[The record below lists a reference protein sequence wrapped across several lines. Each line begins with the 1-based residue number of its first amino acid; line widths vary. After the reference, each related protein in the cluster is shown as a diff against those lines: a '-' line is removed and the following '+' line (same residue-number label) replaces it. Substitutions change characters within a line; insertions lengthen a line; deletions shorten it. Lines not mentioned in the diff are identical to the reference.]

1 MPVNEEPLRHRSA
14 EMLKDPRYLRAVQMV
29 DSEIN
34 RFRSGGGV
42 AEGGPLT
49 EEQTQTLALMYTT
62 YHSPEDYVRRIM
74 DSPDAAGV
82 VRGMLGVAFA
92 AGFQAGAKW
101 SEAEQKQ

>member
-1 MPVNEEPLRHRSA
+1 
-14 EMLKDPRYLRAVQMV
+14 
-29 DSEIN
+29 
-34 RFRSGGGV
+34 
-42 AEGGPLT
+42 
-49 EEQTQTLALMYTT
+49 MYTT